1 MYTLVLVMALGL
13 NEGVTS
19 QQIPGYS
26 TLAEC
31 GNAINNI
38 YSPKNDSYKQF
49 KAVCVPSPPVAK
61 RTIHSDK
68 TLFLFWPQLR
78 PFYYIQYL
86 A

>member
-19 QQIPGYS
+19 QKIPGYS

-49 KAVCVPSPPVAK
+49 KAVCIPSP
-61 RTIHSDK
+61 SGSEENNS
-68 TLFLFWPQLR
+68 
-78 PFYYIQYL
+78 
-86 A
+86 